1 MSTQEQLSYHEKG
14 KRKKTAFSVHLFLPF
29 LHITQSAT
37 LAIDA
42 SNRQNTAQRFSKLQH
57 STNKH
62 RNCRRWNNGH
72 WRQRVKSC
80 ESNCQLLRSLF
91 YSFARKRRSRAFR
104 QQQTLANPL
113 AMTAAEEEEKD
124 DDNDN
129 WTTCF
134 TAHLHKRGKQCC

>member
-14 KRKKTAFSVHLFLPF
+14 KRKKNSIFSASLSPIFFTLPSQ
-29 LHITQSAT
+29 LPSQLTHQTGKT
-37 LAIDA
+37 LLKGF
-42 SNRQNTAQRFSKLQH
+42 QNY